1 METQQELTKTTDE
14 FIPIPDHS
22 HPGNV
27 HDLRRVNNPGGLK
40 LTFALAGNQNS
51 GKTTLFNFLTGSNQH
66 VGNWPG
72 VTVEQKIGTVKKM
85 PGIKIVDLPGIYS
98 LSPYTDEEIITRSY
112 IIDEQPDAIINIIDA
127 NNLERNLYLT
137 LQLAELGIPMVI
149 ALNMMD
155 ELIANGDIIDV
166 AGLED
171 DLGIP
176 VIPIIARNGSGVE
189 DLISRSIDVAMHK
202 EQPPIRDICEGDVH
216 KAIHSIGHIIEHAA
230 NARHYSTRFVSTKL
244 IEGEVPIKKA
254 IGLSQQ
260 EEKIIEDIVTQME
273 SDVGMDRE
281 AAIADS
287 RYRFIT
293 KVSDK
298 NLKRRRKIGEMNLS
312 NKIDKIL
319 THKILALPIFMAV
332 MLLVFWF
339 TFGPIGTWLSD
350 GFSSLIDSGIARV
363 DGGLSE
369 LGVAVWIHSLVVNG
383 ILAGVGSVLSFL
395 PIILILFICLSVL
408 EDCGYMARAA
418 FIMDRLLRKL
428 GLSGRSFIS
437 FIIGFGCSVPAI
449 MGSRTLENKR
459 IRLMTILLTPFM
471 SCGAKVPIYTL
482 FIAAFF
488 TGNRTLIMFS
498 IYMLGIFVA
507 ILVGLLLKHTLFSGT
522 RHLSLLSCRPTG
534 SRP

>member
-1 METQQELTKTTDE
+1 MKTKQELTKTTDE
-14 FIPIPDHS
+14 FIPIPDHI

-27 HDLRRVNNPGGLK
+27 HDLRHVNNPSGLK

-72 VTVEQKIGTVKKM
+72 VTVEQKVGTVKKM
-85 PGIKIVDLPGIYS
+85 PGVKIVDLPGIYS

-176 VIPIIARNGSGVE
+176 VVPITARNGSGVE

-244 IEGEVPIKKA
+244 IEGEVPIKEA
-254 IGLSQQ
+254 IGLSPQ

-293 KVSDK
+293 KISNK
-298 NLKRRRKIGEMNLS
+298 NLKRKRKIGELNAS

-319 THKILALPIFMAV
+319 THKVLALPIFMAV

-339 TFGPIGTWLSD
+339 TFGPIGSWLSD
-350 GFSSLIDSGIARV
+350 GFSSLIDSGITRV
-363 DGGLSE
+363 DEGLSG
-369 LGVAVWIHSLVVNG
+369 LGVAVWLHSLVVDG

-408 EDCGYMARAA
+408 EDCGYMARGA

-437 FIIGFGCSVPAI
+437 FIMGFGCSVPAI
-449 MGSRTLENKR
+449 MGTRTLENKR
-459 IRLMTILLTPFM
+459 IRLMTVLLTPFM
-471 SCGAKVPIYTL
+471 SCGAKVPI
-482 FIAAFF
+482 
-488 TGNRTLIMFS
+488 
-498 IYMLGIFVA
+498 
-507 ILVGLLLKHTLFSGT
+507 
-522 RHLSLLSCRPTG
+522 
-534 SRP
+534 